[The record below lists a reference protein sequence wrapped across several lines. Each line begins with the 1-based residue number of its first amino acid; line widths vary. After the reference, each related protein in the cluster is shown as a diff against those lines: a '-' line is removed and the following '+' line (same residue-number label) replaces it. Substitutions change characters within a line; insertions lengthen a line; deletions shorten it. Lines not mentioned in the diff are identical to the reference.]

1 MEQFRQYLRDTY
13 MRTKFPTY
21 FKEPTLSHI
30 AQEFINLALVHKDSD
45 HHLTGEERKGHI
57 MQKLHGNVSHIARKK
72 TELKISDVGKYES
85 RNKITKLADSIL
97 VEGAPGVGKTTFAWK
112 MSQEW
117 ANGKLLQ
124 EWSIVLLVQLRDQ
137 GVREAKTLHDLLYHP
152 DPAVRQ
158 SICDEIMGNYGKSV
172 LVIIDGYDELSDS
185 QRECSSIFQQL
196 VTRKLLPRVTLMILS
211 RPIATRTL
219 PKQFSEHIDQH
230 IEILGF
236 TEENIGCYI
245 TSACSDDPG
254 LTKTLNSYLS
264 SHPFTYSLM
273 YNPLQCAIVIDLY
286 RIHWKCEDKKFAPR
300 TMTELYTDLVRTLLL
315 RYLSTH
321 PEYSQRNWLIA
332 EFTDLPDEVY
342 EQFKALAQLAV
353 RGIEERVYVFDS
365 GVPEESLGLMHRVEE
380 VYPGRGRS
388 VSYSFLHLTLQE
400 YLAAYHWS
408 QQPAADVKNVVDKI
422 FPLDSFIDNFRDL
435 RHHDS
440 NTYIHPQVVLF
451 IAGMTKLTWCPHI
464 HSFQYHQDGT
474 FESLHLLHLLY
485 ETQCTELIN
494 HTLSPAVNTLGC
506 NFINPR
512 TAFDFFVTGYCIS
525 HSGLTWSVMAS
536 LNTKPEHFAALQ
548 KGLSSNA
555 KPNGGRI
562 SMLSLNE
569 PRCIPVLSQLQCY
582 TRYLEILCIGSNEST
597 VFKLRADLP
606 NYSFVLRQLPSYYPQ
621 LSFLTVH
628 MDDGVSWFWD
638 TLFDIDWSTTSL
650 EMLTLNNYMDEYILF
665 NVCSLRHL
673 NINSL
678 PPRLVRLEL
687 QQFTITTA
695 FTQCLALRCCALC
708 TLIVK
713 KCTIA
718 DDAHSDLVRY
728 LVSPH
733 CKLQSLEIDDLYEHF
748 PLYRVADTIGKNRSL
763 KEVYIHIGMSR
774 KRSHTLLVLD
784 LLAANVV
791 SNNTLLKLKVTFTGK
806 AQFFTTYEASERFN
820 GTINLQM
827 AQENVS
833 ELIPHVHALIHAVN
847 KRNCTIRELTLNESF
862 CDLQQDHCLRQN
874 LKLNYKNTSI
884 SPFHSDI
891 FPETVPNTSPEHDT
905 CRVS

>member
-30 AQEFINLALVHKDSD
+30 AQEFINLTLVHKD
-45 HHLTGEERKGHI
+45 HLTHKKRKEHI
-57 MQKLHGNVSHIARKK
+57 MQKLHGNVHHIARNK
-72 TELKISDVGKYES
+72 TELKIFDVGKYES
-85 RNKITKLADSIL
+85 SNKITKLADNIL

-117 ANGKLLQ
+117 AIGQLLQ

-137 GVREAKTLHDLLYHP
+137 GVREAKTLYDLLYHP

-196 VTRKLLPRVTLMILS
+196 VTKKLLPRVTLMILS

-321 PEYSQRNWLIA
+321 PEYSQRDWLID
-332 EFTDLPDEVY
+332 EFTDLPGEVY

-365 GVPEESLGLMHRVEE
+365 GVPEESLGLMHQVEE

-400 YLAAYHWS
+400 YLAAYYCS

-435 RHHDS
+435 RPHDS
-440 NTYIHPQVVLF
+440 NTYIHSQVVLF

-464 HSFQYHQDGT
+464 RSFRYHQVDKC
-474 FESLHLLHLLY
+474 ESSHLLHLLY
-485 ETQCTELIN
+485 ETQCTNLIK
-494 HTLSPAVNTLGC
+494 HTLSPAVNALGY
-506 NFINPR
+506 NFTNPN

-525 HSGLTWSVMAS
+525 HTDTLTWSVIVP

-555 KPNGGRI
+555 EPNGGRV

-569 PRCIPVLSQLQCY
+569 PQCMPVLSQLQCY
-582 TRYLEILCIGSNEST
+582 TRYLKTLCIGSPEST
-597 VFKLRADLP
+597 ISKLRADLP
-606 NYSFVLRQLPSYYPQ
+606 NYSFVLWQLPLYYPQ

-628 MDDGVSWFWD
+628 MDNGVSWFWD
-638 TLFDIDWSTTSL
+638 TLFDIDWSKTSI

-665 NVCSLRHL
+665 NECSLRHL

-695 FTQCLALRCCALC
+695 FTQCLALRCCALR

-718 DDAHSDLVRY
+718 DDAHSDLLQY

-763 KEVYIHIGMSR
+763 KEVGIYIGMSR

-806 AQFFTTYEASERFN
+806 AQFFSTYEASERFD
-820 GTINLQM
+820 GTINLSM

-833 ELIPHVHALIHAVN
+833 ELIPHVHTLIRAVN
-847 KRNCTIRELTLNESF
+847 KHNCTIKELTLNESF
-862 CDLQQDHCLRQN
+862 CDLQHDHCLRRN

-905 CRVS
+905 CKVS

>member
-1 MEQFRQYLRDTY
+1 
-13 MRTKFPTY
+13 
-21 FKEPTLSHI
+21 
-30 AQEFINLALVHKDSD
+30 
-45 HHLTGEERKGHI
+45 
-57 MQKLHGNVSHIARKK
+57 MQKLHGNVHHIARNK
-72 TELKISDVGKYES
+72 TELKIFDVGKYES
-85 RNKITKLADSIL
+85 SNKITKLADNIL

-117 ANGKLLQ
+117 ANGKFIQ

-137 GVREAKTLHDLLYHP
+137 DVREAKSLHDLLYHP

-158 SICDEIMGNYGKSV
+158 SICDEIMGNYGKGV

-185 QRECSSIFQQL
+185 QQECSSIFQQL
-196 VTRKLLPRVTLMILS
+196 VTKKLLPLVTLMILS

-236 TEENIGCYI
+236 TEENIDCYI

-321 PEYSQRNWLIA
+321 PVHSQRDWLID

-342 EQFKALAQLAV
+342 EQFKALAQLAA

-365 GVPEESLGLMHRVEE
+365 GVPEESLGLMHQVEE

-388 VSYSFLHLTLQE
+388 VSYSFLHFTLQE

-555 KPNGGRI
+555 EPNGGRI
-562 SMLSLNE
+562 SLLSLNE
-569 PRCIPVLSQLQCY
+569 PRCMPVLSQFQCY
-582 TRYLEILCIGSNEST
+582 TRYLETLCIGSKEST
-597 VFKLRADLP
+597 LFKLRADLP
-606 NYSFVLRQLPSYYPQ
+606 NYSFVLRQFPSYYPQ
-621 LSFLTVH
+621 LFFLIVH
-628 MDDGVSWFWD
+628 MDDDVSWFWD
-638 TLFDIDWSTTSL
+638 TIFDIDWSTTSL
-650 EMLTLNNYMDEYILF
+650 EMLTLNNYMDKDICEYLF
-665 NVCSLRHL
+665 NECSLRDL

-678 PPRLVRLEL
+678 PPRLVHLEL
-687 QQFTITTA
+687 QHFTITTA
-695 FTQCLALRCCALC
+695 FTQCLAIRRCGLR

-713 KCTIA
+713 KCAIT
-718 DDAHSDLVRY
+718 DNAHSDLIQY

-733 CKLQSLEIDDLYEHF
+733 CKLQSLKIDDLSEHF
-748 PLYRVADTIGKNRSL
+748 PLYRVADAIGKNRSL
-763 KEVYIHIGMSR
+763 KEVCIHIGMSR

-806 AQFFTTYEASERFN
+806 AQFLNTYEASERFN
-820 GTINLQM
+820 VTINLPM

-833 ELIPHVHALIHAVN
+833 ELIPDVHALIHAVN
-847 KRNCTIRELTLNESF
+847 KRNCTIKELTLNESF
-862 CDLQQDHCLRQN
+862 CDLQHDHCLRRN
-874 LKLNYKNTSI
+874 LKLNYENTSI
-884 SPFHSDI
+884 LPSCSDVL
-891 FPETVPNTSPEHDT
+891 PETVSDTSPEHDT